1 MAKRVLI
8 VAGEASGDLYG
19 ASLARELRAIH
30 PPLHIFGMG
39 GDRMRGE
46 GVDLLFHIKD
56 LSVVGITE
64 VILKFHRILQAYRGL
79 KKTLWEERPDV
90 LVLIDFPDF
99 NLYLAR
105 TAKKTGVPVLYYISP
120 QVWAWRPGRI
130 RTIRRLVRK
139 MLVILP
145 FEEKIY
151 REARVEVNFIGH
163 PLLDWVPSLDR
174 ERVRQELGLG
184 EGDTVIGLLPG
195 SREEEVKRHLPLM
208 LQSAKIILQ
217 DIPGIRF
224 LLAKAD
230 SLKSNYIEERLAL
243 EFLPVRVLKGLTY
256 EVMRASDL
264 LLVAS
269 GTATLEA
276 ALLEVPMVI
285 VYRVSLL
292 SWFLG
297 RMMIRVPYVGL
308 VNLVAGEELIPELIQ
323 FQATPERVS
332 RVALA
337 ILSDPEG
344 LDRIRKGLSS
354 LRTGLGSPGASRRAA
369 LEALEMMGI
378 QKGNPED
385 N

>member
-1 MAKRVLI
+1 MTKRVLI

-19 ASLARELRAIH
+19 ASLARELRALH

-46 GVDLLFHIKD
+46 GVELLFHIRD
-56 LSVVGITE
+56 LSVVGISE
-64 VILKFHRILQAYRGL
+64 VILKFHRLLQAYRAL
-79 KKTLWEERPDV
+79 KQTLWEERPDV
-90 LVLIDFPDF
+90 LILIDFPDF

-105 TAKKTGVPVLYYISP
+105 TARKARVPILYYISP
-120 QVWAWRPGRI
+120 QVWAWRRGRI
-130 RTIRRLVRK
+130 RTIRRLIRK

-145 FEEKIY
+145 FEEEIY
-151 REARVEVNFIGH
+151 RETGVEVSFIGH
-163 PLLDWVPSLDR
+163 PLLDRVPYLDR
-174 ERVRQELGLG
+174 ARVRQELGVG
-184 EGDTVIGLLPG
+184 EEDTVIGLLPG
-195 SREEEVKRHLPLM
+195 SREEEVRRHLPLM
-208 LQSAKIILQ
+208 LHSAKIILQ
-217 DIPGIRF
+217 DIPRARF
-224 LLAKAD
+224 LLGKAD
-230 SLKSNYIEERLAL
+230 SLKSKYLEERLAL
-243 EFLPVRVLKGLTY
+243 EVLPVRVLTGLTY

-297 RMMIRVPYVGL
+297 RMMIRVPYIGL
-308 VNLVAGEELIPELIQ
+308 VNLVAGKELVPELIQ

-337 ILSDPEG
+337 MLSDLDG
-344 LDRIRKGLSS
+344 LDRIRIGLSS
-354 LRTGLGSPGASRRAA
+354 LRTRLGSPGASRRAA